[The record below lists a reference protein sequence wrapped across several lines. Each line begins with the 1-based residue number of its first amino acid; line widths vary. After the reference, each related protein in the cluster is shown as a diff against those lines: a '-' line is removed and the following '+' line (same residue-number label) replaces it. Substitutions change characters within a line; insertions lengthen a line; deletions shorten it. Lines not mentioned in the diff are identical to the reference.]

1 MTNSDAPRKI
11 ALVTG
16 AANGI
21 GKGIAERLALKER
34 NIVLVVDVDAE
45 GAKTAATEINQAGGE
60 AHPYAV
66 DLADEAALLAL
77 CERIEAEVGHVDIL
91 VNNAGVGGVFRFDD
105 VPSAH
110 LQKVLAVNVTAV
122 FLLSQRLIP
131 SMRARRWGRI
141 INISSINGFR
151 AGSGRSAY
159 GMSKT
164 AVIGLTRQ
172 IAIDTAESGI
182 TSNAVAPGMIA
193 TTMMRAMVPEGS
205 DTEAMLMRSVP
216 MSRFGTPG
224 DIAGVVAFLVSPDAD
239 YVTGCTIPV
248 DGGFTAAGIYV
259 QSMFKDRPDD
269 ARHSATRA

>member
-1 MTNSDAPRKI
+1 MDMTSPKKI

-21 GKGIAERLALKER
+21 GQGIAERLALVEGHIVCIADLDADGAGAAAER
-34 NIVLVVDVDAE
+34 IR
-45 GAKTAATEINQAGGE
+45 QAGGQ
-60 AHPYAV
+60 AQAFAV
-66 DLADEAALLAL
+66 DLADEASLLAM
-77 CERIEAEVGHVDIL
+77 CDRIEAEVGQVDIL

-122 FLLSQRLIP
+122 FLLSQRLVP
-131 SMRARRWGRI
+131 AMRRRRWGRVV
-141 INISSINGFR
+141 NVSSINGFR

-159 GMSKT
+159 GTSKT

-193 TTMMRAMVPEGS
+193 TTMMRAMVPAGS

-216 MSRFGTPG
+216 MNRFGTPA
-224 DIAGVVAFLVSPDAD
+224 DVAGVVAFLVSRDAD

-248 DGGFTAAGIYV
+248 DGGFTAAGIFVRDMY
-259 QSMFKDRPDD
+259 PDEP
-269 ARHSATRA
+269 ARAEAAAAPR